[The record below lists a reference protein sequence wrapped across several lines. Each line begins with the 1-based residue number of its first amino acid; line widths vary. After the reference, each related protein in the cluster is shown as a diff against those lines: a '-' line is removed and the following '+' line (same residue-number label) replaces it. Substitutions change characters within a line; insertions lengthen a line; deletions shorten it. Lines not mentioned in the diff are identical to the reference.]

1 MIRHENKKP
10 SLPFTTSS
18 LQQEACKK
26 LQYSISKTM
35 LIAQKLYEKGFITY
49 IRTDSMNL
57 SKNILLEIKNYILS
71 SYGEKYLSIKE
82 FSKRKK
88 FSQEAHEAI
97 RPTII
102 NHKEENYLKSLD
114 IYQKNLY
121 LLIWN
126 RSIMGQMTNA
136 IIEKKIFYIQSTDL
150 NIPFIYTK
158 KTVLFDGFM
167 KITNKEEKKDK
178 YDRLEL
184 QEGSF
189 LEKEKIIAKQ
199 IFKNHL
205 YRYNEASLVK
215 NLEKLG
221 IGRPSTYVP
230 IISAIQKRNYVSTH
244 KIIKRKKIIK
254 NFLLKENSI
263 VEKNEEVTEIEKNKF
278 IPTEIGILIVNFLEK
293 NFKKIVDYDFT
304 ANLEKDFDEIAK
316 GKQSWIKI
324 VENFYEKFNQKIQY
338 VRKYVDKIHKER
350 FLGIDPKSNKKIF
363 AKIARFGPVIQIGE
377 FKKDKNKP
385 KFFPLLNSQ
394 TINTI
399 SFLEALKIIELPKL
413 LGFFEK
419 KEVLLKINKY
429 NIYIEYKKKFFP
441 VEKEIFFNSNSL
453 DLQKAIDIIEN
464 NFK

>member
-1 MIRHENKKP
+1 M
-10 SLPFTTSS
+10 
-18 LQQEACKK
+18 
-26 LQYSISKTM
+26 
-35 LIAQKLYEKGFITY
+35 
-49 IRTDSMNL
+49 
-57 SKNILLEIKNYILS
+57 
-71 SYGEKYLSIKE
+71 
-82 FSKRKK
+82 
-88 FSQEAHEAI
+88 
-97 RPTII
+97 
-102 NHKEENYLKSLD
+102 
-114 IYQKNLY
+114 
-121 LLIWN
+121 
-126 RSIMGQMTNA
+126 
-136 IIEKKIFYIQSTDL
+136 
-150 NIPFIYTK
+150 
-158 KTVLFDGFM
+158 
-167 KITNKEEKKDK
+167 
-178 YDRLEL
+178 
-184 QEGSF
+184 
-189 LEKEKIIAKQ
+189 
-199 IFKNHL
+199 
-205 YRYNEASLVK
+205 
-215 NLEKLG
+215 
-221 IGRPSTYVP
+221 
-230 IISAIQKRNYVSTH
+230 
-244 KIIKRKKIIK
+244 
-254 NFLLKENSI
+254 
-263 VEKNEEVTEIEKNKF
+263 
-278 IPTEIGILIVNFLEK
+278 
-293 NFKKIVDYDFT
+293 DYDFT